1 MEDSLKLVNKI
12 NMYINTMYADE
23 EPQAKELVIGMSIKE
38 WRKLKKK
45 KFYRKLMDYIKR
57 RNRRQ

>member
-1 MEDSLKLVNKI
+1 MSKI

-23 EPQAKELVIGMSIKE
+23 QPQAKELVIEMSIKE

-45 KFYRKLMDYIKR
+45 KFYRKLMHYLKKKSP
-57 RNRRQ
+57 